1 MRIDELF
8 SDVNFKETFN
18 AVYKNYYK
26 NQKLPQHKMME
37 LSMSFNDLFDKCKT
51 DDAEIQSVINKKEL
65 AAHILYYLS
74 K

>member
-1 MRIDELF
+1 MKINELF

-26 NQKLPQHKMME
+26 NQKLPQHKMVE
-37 LSMSFNDLFDKCKT
+37 LSMSFNDLFEKCKT
-51 DDAEIQSVINKKEL
+51 DDSEIQSIINKKEL

>member
-1 MRIDELF
+1 MKINELF

-26 NQKLPQHKMME
+26 NQKLPQHKMVE
-37 LSMSFNDLFDKCKT
+37 LSLSLNDLFEKCKT
-51 DDAEIQSVINKKEL
+51 DDTEIQSVIDKKDL
-65 AAHILYYLS
+65 AAHILYYFN

>member
-1 MRIDELF
+1 MKINELF
-8 SDVNFKETFN
+8 SDFNFKETFN

-26 NQKLPQHKMME
+26 NKNLPKHKMIE
-37 LSMSFNDLFDKCKT
+37 LSMSFNDLFEKCKT
-51 DDAEIQSVINKKEL
+51 DDTEIQSVINKKEL

>member
-1 MRIDELF
+1 MKINELF

-18 AVYKNYYK
+18 TVYKNYYK
-26 NQKLPQHKMME
+26 NKKLPQHKMTE
-37 LSMSFNDLFDKCKT
+37 LSMSFNDLFEKCKT
-51 DDAEIQSVINKKEL
+51 DDSEIQSVIKKKEL

>member
-1 MRIDELF
+1 MRISELF
-8 SDVNFKETFN
+8 SDINFKETFN

-26 NQKLPQHKMME
+26 NQKLPHHKMTE

-51 DDAEIQSVINKKEL
+51 DDTEIQSVINKKEL